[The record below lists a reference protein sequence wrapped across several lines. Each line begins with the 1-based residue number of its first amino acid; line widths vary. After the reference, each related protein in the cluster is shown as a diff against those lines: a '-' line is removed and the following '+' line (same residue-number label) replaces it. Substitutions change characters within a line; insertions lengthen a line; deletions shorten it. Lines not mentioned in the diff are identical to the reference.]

1 MSEMKGSRNFVPP
14 QVSPQVRSLP
24 QEMVHRMA
32 AGEVIDSPAAVV
44 RELMENAIDAHA
56 TRITVALWVESWKI
70 YVTDNG
76 DGISFEN
83 LKTIAKP
90 HSTSKVVQPEDLLK
104 INTLGFRGEA
114 LHSLT
119 QVAQLEILSRT
130 QDPVDGHFGGH
141 FGWHAIYSSQTPMPQ
156 LEEVA
161 IAPGTIVRVQ
171 DLFKTWESRRT
182 SGQTFKQQLKQ
193 IQICIQEIALSHPE
207 ITIQVYQD
215 DREWFLLDHT
225 KTLTARLLQILPKAE
240 KADFREIK
248 TPHLHLVLGL
258 PDRISRRQPDWL
270 RIAINGRFVD
280 CPELF
285 SSLSNHL
292 RRMLPRDRYPIA
304 IVHLTLPPE
313 HLDWNRHPAKHT
325 LYLQQIDHWQQQLI
339 QALEEALRLNLNQES
354 PRATSFLQAAE
365 QRAGYSVDRSV
376 NSDSPQSTNL
386 ADSANLP
393 RKLPHQLVAIA
404 QVRNTYIV
412 AEHSGGMYLIEQ
424 HIAHERVL
432 YEQISARWQVM
443 PIDPAVML
451 RGLEIRQV
459 EQLEDIGLEI
469 EAFGEEVWVV
479 RSVPELLARREDLS
493 DALLEL
499 SQTRDLESAQVAIA
513 CRTAIRN
520 GTPLSLPN
528 LQTLLDQWQSTQ
540 NPHTCPHGRP
550 IYLVLEESSL
560 ARFFRR
566 QWVIGKS
573 HGLSSLLPFIPSG

>member
-1 MSEMKGSRNFVPP
+1 MSDSQALNR
-14 QVSPQVRSLP
+14 VRSLP
-24 QEMVHRMA
+24 QEMVHRMV

-56 TRITVALWVESWKI
+56 TRITVSLWVEQWKI
-70 YVTDNG
+70 HVVDNG

-90 HSTSKVVQPEDLLK
+90 HSTSKVIQPEDLLK

-130 QDPVDGHFGGH
+130 HNPDSEGDL
-141 FGWHAIYSSQTPMPQ
+141 GWRAIYSSQTRMPQ

-171 DLFKTWESRRT
+171 DLFKNWESRRT
-182 SGQTFKQQLKQ
+182 SGQTFKQQLKH
-193 IQICIQEIALSHPE
+193 IQTCIQEIALAHPD
-207 ITIQVYQD
+207 IMIHVYQD
-215 DREWFLLDHT
+215 DREWFLLDRT
-225 KTLTARLLQILPKAE
+225 KTLTLRLLQVLPKAE

-285 SSLSNHL
+285 SSLSNPL

-313 HLDWNRHPAKHT
+313 DLDWNRHPAKQT
-325 LYLQQIDHWQQQLI
+325 LYLQQIDRWQQQLI
-339 QALEEALRLNLNQES
+339 RALEEALSLNLNQDS
-354 PRATSFLQAAE
+354 PRATRFLQAAE

-376 NSDSPQSTNL
+376 HSESVYPDGSPQ
-386 ADSANLP
+386 LP
-393 RKLPHQLVAIA
+393 SNPKAPKRLPHQLIAIA
-404 QVRNTYIV
+404 QVRNTYIL
-412 AEHSGGMYLIEQ
+412 AEHAGGMYLIEQ
-424 HIAHERVL
+424 HIAHERIL
-432 YEQISARWQVM
+432 YEQIVARWQVVA
-443 PIDPAVML
+443 IDPAIIL
-451 RGLEIRQV
+451 RGVDPDQV
-459 EQLEDIGLEI
+459 EQLENIGLEI
-469 EAFGEEVWVV
+469 ESFGEGVWVV
-479 RSVPELLARREDLS
+479 RSVPELLVARDDLT

-499 SQTRDLESAQVAIA
+499 SKTRDLESAQVAIA
-513 CRTAIRN
+513 CRTALRN
-520 GTPLSLPN
+520 GTPLSLPD
-528 LQTLLDQWQSTQ
+528 LQTLLDQWQTTQ

-573 HGLSSLLPFIPSG
+573 HGL